1 LAVSVLSLS
10 RAVALR
16 WLHGLQE
23 SEESGRL
30 SDLGELDAEGLHLN
44 EQVLDVDDLVADQR
58 LQEDAHETDQAILRR
73 ERGEQERGR
82 ERDRERDRERER
94 QRGQRETERARE
106 TERER

>member
-30 SDLGELDAEGLHLN
+30 SDLGELDAEGLYLN

-58 LQEDAHETDQAILRR
+58 LQEDAHETDQPILRRERERERERERQRDRDRDRDR

-82 ERDRERDRERER
+82 GEGES
-94 QRGQRETERARE
+94 
-106 TERER
+106 